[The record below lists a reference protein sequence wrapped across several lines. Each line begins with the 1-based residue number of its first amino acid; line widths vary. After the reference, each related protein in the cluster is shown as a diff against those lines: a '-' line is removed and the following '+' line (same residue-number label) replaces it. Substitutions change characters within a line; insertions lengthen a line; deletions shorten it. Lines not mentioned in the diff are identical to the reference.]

1 MVLWYVFQ
9 NMDKVKLHNELN
21 KKLDDELKCLR
32 VKHLEPCY
40 DELEK
45 CLSVGVKKSERKCAE
60 ITKKNV
66 DVPVSTTTWQI
77 KLFYGI
83 IFKTATDL
91 PCFIPD
97 TFNK

>member
-9 NMDKVKLHNELN
+9 NMDKTKLHNELK
-21 KKLDDELKCLR
+21 KKLEDELKCLR
-32 VKHLEPCY
+32 VDCLEPCY
-40 DELEK
+40 GELEK
-45 CLSVGVKKSERKCAE
+45 CLSDGVNKSKMKCAE

-91 PCFIPD
+91 PCFNPH

>member
-9 NMDKVKLHNELN
+9 NKDKAKLHSELK
-21 KKLDDELKCLR
+21 KKLDDELKCLW

-40 DELEK
+40 NELEK
-45 CLSVGVKKSERKCAE
+45 YLSDGVNKSETKCAE

-91 PCFIPD
+91 PCFNPH
-97 TFNK
+97 TFN

>member
-9 NMDKVKLHNELN
+9 NMDKTKLHNELK
-21 KKLDDELKCLR
+21 KKLEDELKRLR
-32 VKHLEPCY
+32 DDRLKSCY

-45 CLSVGVKKSERKCAE
+45 CLSDGVNKSEMKCAE

-83 IFKTATDL
+83 ICKTATDL
-91 PCFIPD
+91 PCFNPH